1 MKTDGKGCPGEEVK
15 MKEKSFDP
23 ILKSIFRALRM
34 AAVLCAAVFLL
45 HCLQLFSLSAEA
57 AEQTAKH
64 NMDAKLKEILEACC
78 K

>member
-1 MKTDGKGCPGEEVK
+1 MKTDGKGCPGEEVI

-45 HCLQLFSLSAEA
+45 HCLLVLNSSSAPDILKKEFLSEG
-57 AEQTAKH
+57 
-64 NMDAKLKEILEACC
+64 CGS
-78 K
+78 